1 MMKEKNITNLLEV
14 SDTDKILSNMIQQ
27 LLLEQTN
34 AALIAKLKDT
44 LLSLTN
50 FTATFS
56 AKEKQL
62 LLKETN
68 QLLSMLKVPFSLQT
82 KEKLQQWIIL
92 FFKTLDEELLQKL
105 HPIAEL
111 TAQTGEKPYM
121 YKKELLYY
129 TSLL

>member
-50 FTATFS
+50 FAATFS

-68 QLLSMLKVPFSLQT
+68 QLLIF
-82 KEKLQQWIIL
+82 
-92 FFKTLDEELLQKL
+92 
-105 HPIAEL
+105 
-111 TAQTGEKPYM
+111 
-121 YKKELLYY
+121 
-129 TSLL
+129 

>member
-105 HPIAEL
+105 HPIAEM

-121 YKKELLYY
+121 YKKVLLYY
-129 TSLL
+129 TS

>member
-14 SDTDKILSNMIQQ
+14 SDTDKILSNIIQQ

-111 TAQTGEKPYM
+111 TVQTGEKPYM

>member
-1 MMKEKNITNLLEV
+1 MKEKNITNLLEV

-92 FFKTLDEELLQKL
+92 FFKILDEELLQKL

-111 TAQTGEKPYM
+111 TVQIGEKPYM